1 MASEQ
6 TSTPPPATRAQ
17 ASTTARDT
25 SGESTP
31 APLEQQMTMTPPASD
46 VGLDS
51 VQSSLETQLKE
62 TKNVENFKPYQ

>member
-1 MASEQ
+1 
-6 TSTPPPATRAQ
+6 
-17 ASTTARDT
+17 
-25 SGESTP
+25 
-31 APLEQQMTMTPPASD
+31 MTPPASD

>member
-6 TSTPPPATRAQ
+6 TSTSPPAARAR
-17 ASTTARDT
+17 ASITARDT

-31 APLEQQMTMTPPASD
+31 APLEQQMTLTPPASD

-51 VQSSLETQLKE
+51 VQSSLEAQLKG
-62 TKNVENFKPYQ
+62 TKSVEGFRPYQ